1 MFASII
7 PQPSSRLKRARAF
20 RRASLIFNPV
30 SGQGNA
36 EAQLATIKDLL
47 EPHIALAIY
56 PTSVEVGAEQL
67 TREAVAQGTEL
78 IIASG
83 GDGTVSEVASV
94 LIGTGIPLAVIPRG
108 TANAFA
114 NGLGLPTTIE
124 EACIAILQG
133 ATLTIDTARCN
144 DKAMLLLAG
153 IGFEAETVQEADRKL
168 KNEFGILAYILA
180 GLDRLQNLVPFT
192 AEITTENE
200 KFTVSAAAVTVANIA
215 PPTSIL
221 AQGVGQTKPDD
232 GLLDVTILT
241 PSDALE
247 ALANA
252 IELFESGLIHQP
264 TESHH
269 IGYLRAKQVQ
279 VTTNPPQAITIDG
292 EMAGETPTTVEI
304 VPASL
309 TVVTFYEQVVQKRLR
324 GLLDLTVA
332 EETQVE
338 VLVVKYYVPPLNW
351 ERTLTKVIAEIAE
364 TSIAWWETFR
374 RASIE
379 VGELLIKSLHQA
391 LAAVAKSIDQLGES
405 LPLSHRAE
413 VDQLEESIPM
423 GETFPPSTAP
433 EIVHQIAG
441 RIRWRIPRLRKDAGY
456 AAQLQQILE
465 SVEGVTEV
473 KINSIAASLAVSYT
487 EDSLSVKEFEQ
498 KIKLAMA
505 QV

>member
-7 PQPSSRLKRARAF
+7 PQPSSRLKRALAF

-47 EPHIALAIY
+47 EPHIALTIY
-56 PTSVEVGAEQL
+56 LTSLEAAAEQL

-144 DKAMLLLAG
+144 DTAMLLLAG

-221 AQGVGQTKPDD
+221 AERGT
-232 GLLDVTILT
+232 
-241 PSDALE
+241 
-247 ALANA
+247 
-252 IELFESGLIHQP
+252 
-264 TESHH
+264 
-269 IGYLRAKQVQ
+269 R
-279 VTTNPPQAITIDG
+279 
-292 EMAGETPTTVEI
+292 
-304 VPASL
+304 
-309 TVVTFYEQVVQKRLR
+309 RL
-324 GLLDLTVA
+324 
-332 EETQVE
+332 
-338 VLVVKYYVPPLNW
+338 
-351 ERTLTKVIAEIAE
+351 
-364 TSIAWWETFR
+364 
-374 RASIE
+374 
-379 VGELLIKSLHQA
+379 
-391 LAAVAKSIDQLGES
+391 KSIYHKLFMVLALKSSPHHLS
-405 LPLSHRAE
+405 L
-413 VDQLEESIPM
+413 
-423 GETFPPSTAP
+423 
-433 EIVHQIAG
+433 
-441 RIRWRIPRLRKDAGY
+441 
-456 AAQLQQILE
+456 
-465 SVEGVTEV
+465 
-473 KINSIAASLAVSYT
+473 INNNS
-487 EDSLSVKEFEQ
+487 
-498 KIKLAMA
+498 
-505 QV
+505 